1 MRSLAK
7 VFCWGVALV
16 AVVAG
21 AAPVVLA
28 ESAEFQLE
36 IERPA
41 SDRVVSSQQAEV
53 EVRGRAE
60 IRGGLRNLDLFLVLD
75 TSKSLRKTD
84 PNDHRAAGAVGL
96 VRSLMWSDIQ
106 IGVVDFDRKTRVV
119 SPLTGDLS
127 AVMQAIRDLDQN
139 GASDFARGIRL
150 GLEGLAR
157 GGRPGAGRLMLV
169 FSDGKL
175 EPIAVRKALGE
186 AREQGVSISTLA
198 FGADADGEELLREL
212 AYGTGGSFVAVT
224 DPGQLPEAFL
234 NLRTTGVERVE
245 VRVNDTAPMTARLVG
260 REFSVRVPLVPGEN
274 LVVARAIGFDGRE
287 REETVRVRVR
297 SPGCAVFE
305 LRAERSGKPALS
317 ISKRAVEIVVDASGS
332 MWGQME
338 GRTKI
343 EIAKQILS
351 GALAWLPI
359 DVQLSLRAYGHQH
372 GREQRDCEDT
382 QLLVAPR
389 EGNRDE
395 IRSAVVG
402 LQPKGQ
408 TPLAF
413 ALTQVAAD
421 FGRFHGERAVVLV
434 TDGLESCG
442 QDPVSAARAL
452 QQHGPIPV
460 HVIGFGLGNESDTD
474 LASLRGIAEVS
485 GGKFL
490 RAGNAAELRRA
501 LGTTVGTPYRV
512 WRGDTAVAEGVLG
525 SGEPIR
531 LPAGGYRVELE
542 SAPPHALP
550 VSLVSEE
557 SLTLVLQRESDQIVH
572 SVEREAAE
580 YAACEE
586 GDAEVLLS
594 EEEPASSSGV
604 RARGRPVPA
613 SAASAATGAP

>member
-1 MRSLAK
+1 MRLLAK
-7 VFCWGVALV
+7 VFCCGLAVG

-21 AAPVVLA
+21 TAPVVQA
-28 ESAEFQLE
+28 ESAGFQLE
-36 IERPA
+36 IEHPA
-41 SDRVVSSQQAEV
+41 PDRVVPSQQADV

-75 TSKSLRKTD
+75 TSKSLRKSD

-127 AVMQAIRDLDQN
+127 AVMQAIRGLDQN

-150 GLEGLAR
+150 GLEGFAR

-175 EPIAVRKALGE
+175 EAIAVRKALGA

-198 FGADADGEELLREL
+198 FGADADGEALLREL
-212 AYGTGGSFVAVT
+212 AHGTGGSFVAVT

-245 VRVNDTAPMTARLVG
+245 VRVNDSAPMTARLLG
-260 REFSVRVPLVPGEN
+260 REFFARVPLVPGEN
-274 LVVARAIGFDGRE
+274 LVVARAIGFDGLE

-372 GREQRDCEDT
+372 GREQHDCEDT

-413 ALTQVAAD
+413 ALAQVPAD
-421 FGRFHGERAVVLV
+421 FGLFHGERAVVLV

-442 QDPVSAARAL
+442 EDPVSAARSL
-452 QQHGPIPV
+452 QQQGPVPV
-460 HVIGFGLGNESDTD
+460 HVIGFGLGNESDAD

-485 GGKFL
+485 GGKFV

-501 LGTTVGTPYRV
+501 LGTTIGTPYRV
-512 WRGDTAVAEGVLG
+512 WRGDTRVAEGVLG
-525 SGEPIR
+525 SGEPIW

-542 SAPPHALP
+542 STPPHVLP

-557 SLTLVLQRESDQIVH
+557 SLTLVLQREADGIVH
-572 SVEREAAE
+572 SVEREATE

-586 GDAEVLLS
+586 GDPDALLS
-594 EEEPASSSGV
+594 EAEPAASEL
-604 RARGRPVPA
+604 RTRGRPVPA
-613 SAASAATGAP
+613 SAASGAAGAP